1 VYNRTG
7 HYAMPVPFTPGS
19 EVAGVVDE
27 IGPGVTTVTVGER
40 VAYSGA
46 VHGGAYAELSV
57 IPAERAVALPAGVST
72 KQGAAAM
79 LQGMTAQYLAMST
92 FPLAPGHVA
101 LVHAAA
107 GGTGLLLTQ
116 IARRRG
122 ARVIGTTSTPEKAAL
137 AAAAGASD
145 VILYT
150 EQDFEEEAK
159 RLTAGGMGVDVVY
172 DSVGKTT
179 FDKSLRSLRHR
190 GMMVLFGGSSG
201 PVPPIDPL
209 LLTRLGSLYLTRP
222 SLGHYTADPAEMRSR
237 AADVL
242 SWIADGSLKVRI
254 GHEYPL
260 SQAADA
266 QRALESRATTG
277 KILLIP

>member
-1 VYNRTG
+1 
-7 HYAMPVPFTPGS
+7 
-19 EVAGVVDE
+19 
-27 IGPGVTTVTVGER
+27 
-40 VAYSGA
+40 
-46 VHGGAYAELSV
+46 
-57 IPAERAVALPAGVST
+57 
-72 KQGAAAM
+72 
-79 LQGMTAQYLAMST
+79 
-92 FPLAPGHVA
+92 
-101 LVHAAA
+101 
-107 GGTGLLLTQ
+107 
-116 IARRRG
+116 
-122 ARVIGTTSTPEKAAL
+122 
-137 AAAAGASD
+137 